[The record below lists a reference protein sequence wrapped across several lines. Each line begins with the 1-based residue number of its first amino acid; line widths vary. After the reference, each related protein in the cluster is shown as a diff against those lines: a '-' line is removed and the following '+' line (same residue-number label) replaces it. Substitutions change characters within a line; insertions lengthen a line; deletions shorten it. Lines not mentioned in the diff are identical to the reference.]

1 MRRKVANL
9 RDFTVSFEKVIKSC
23 LLILAALVGL
33 IETHYKVVRLNVLT
47 MIVYDVARKVRGT

>member
-1 MRRKVANL
+1 MANL
-9 RDFTVSFEKVIKSC
+9 RDFTVSFEEVIKSC

-33 IETHYKVVRLNVLT
+33 IETHHKVVRLNVLT